1 MFRAHQIF
9 KIFIT
14 ENQQIL
20 IILKLSDICQPEL
33 AWFGIPNNITT
44 LFFAFIVVSPR
55 VGRTILLTASDG
67 CGVN

>member
-1 MFRAHQIF
+1 MFIAHQIF

-33 AWFGIPNNITT
+33 AWFGIPTT
-44 LFFAFIVVSPR
+44 TENMFLKHVWGNKLFVCYGLSIATPEI
-55 VGRTILLTASDG
+55 
-67 CGVN
+67 

>member
-1 MFRAHQIF
+1 MFIAHQIF

-33 AWFGIPNNITT
+33 AWFGIPSIIMVLVT
-44 LFFAFIVVSPR
+44 S
-55 VGRTILLTASDG
+55 
-67 CGVN
+67 